1 MPRLFGSVV
10 AGTFA
15 PGTGRRRTVAIF
27 TDHLLE
33 SRSSLDVSMLFTA
46 FCSKFFSKPIIMIMM
61 TFNVVKKFKLSLRA
75 YIA

>member
-27 TDHLLE
+27 TGHLLE
-33 SRSSLDVSMLFTA
+33 SRSSLDVLLFTA

>member
-27 TDHLLE
+27 TGHLLE
-33 SRSSLDVSMLFTA
+33 SRSSLDVA
-46 FCSKFFSKPIIMIMM
+46 FYCFLLYKFFSKPIIMIMM